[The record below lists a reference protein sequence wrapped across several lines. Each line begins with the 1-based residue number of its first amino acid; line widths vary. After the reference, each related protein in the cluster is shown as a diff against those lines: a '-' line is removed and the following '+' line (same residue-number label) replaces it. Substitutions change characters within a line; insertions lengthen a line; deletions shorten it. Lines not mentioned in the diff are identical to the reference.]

1 MLHFGFDLDGG
12 WLSPKEHIE
21 SVQAAETLGYKSVW
35 IGDHFLPWFHTDAQ
49 APAIWP
55 WLGAALA
62 SSSSIKVG
70 PAVTVPIG
78 GRYHPLLIA
87 QQAATLSSL
96 FPGRFLLAVGTGQ
109 AMSEERFFGR
119 WPDWKER
126 AERLDEAMRLMRR
139 FWEAEDYFDWEGKY
153 FGMSKLYLYTRPSEK
168 IEIYASARGKRSA
181 ELAGRLG
188 DHFMTTVGDA
198 QFVKETLIPTFEKA
212 MRKTGR
218 DPTKAS
224 RIGYVEFAIGD
235 VDGLVKM
242 LQNGPAAQ
250 GFIEAA
256 RKEMDPRKIQAL
268 GVQATPADLIK
279 HHNLVRAGKELI
291 AVAQGLIDAGCNYLI
306 FSDMSRK
313 PKEAMAAIKKEVI
326 PHLEEN

>member
-12 WLSPKEHIE
+12 WLSPKQHIE
-21 SVQAAETLGYKSVW
+21 SVRAAETLGYESVW

-78 GRYHPLLIA
+78 GRYHPLIIA

-96 FPGRFLLAVGTGQ
+96 FPGRFLLGVGTGQ

-126 AERLDEAMRLMRR
+126 GERLEEAIQLMRR

-153 FGMSKLYLYTRPSEK
+153 FGMSKLYLYTRPSDK
-168 IEIYASARGKRSA
+168 IEIYVSARGKRSA

-188 DHFMTTVGDA
+188 NHFMTTVGDPEL
-198 QFVKETLIPTFEKA
+198 VKRTLIPAFENA

-218 DPTKAS
+218 DPRKAS
-224 RIGYVEFAIGD
+224 RIGWVEFAIGD
-235 VDGLVKM
+235 VDALVKM

-268 GVQATPADLIK
+268 GAQASPLELIK
-279 HHNLVRAGKELI
+279 HHNLVRASKELI
-291 AVAQGLIDAGCNYLI
+291 PVAQGLIDAGCNYI
-306 FSDMSRK
+306 MFSDMSRK
-313 PKEAMAAIKKEVI
+313 PKEAMAAIKKEVV
-326 PHLEEN
+326 PHLKEN